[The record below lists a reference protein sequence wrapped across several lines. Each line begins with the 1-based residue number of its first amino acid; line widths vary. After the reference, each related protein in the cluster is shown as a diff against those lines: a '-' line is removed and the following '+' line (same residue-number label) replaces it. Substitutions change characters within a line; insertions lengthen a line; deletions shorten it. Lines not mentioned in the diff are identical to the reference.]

1 MHKLTFF
8 PLGNADCCLIDIES
22 KAKLLIDYAHT
33 RSGEDE
39 DDPRIDLARVLR
51 DDLEEAERDYYD
63 VVAFTHADDD
73 HIRGATDF
81 FELKHA
87 KKYQGGER
95 IAIRKMWVPA
105 QMILE
110 PGLTGEARVLREEA
124 RFRLK
129 QGDDDVRVFSRPG
142 ALEEWLNNEG
152 LSLDA
157 RRHLITDAG
166 QFVPGFDSTEV
177 EFFAHSPFSKEVE
190 GVKQQRNAQSIVIH
204 ASFWTGGQRTCLFLG
219 ADTTYD
225 NWQDIVNI
233 TEYKKRKERLEWDV
247 FKLPHHTSY
256 TSISDQKGQ
265 RKTQPVS
272 ECERLFGDYGQQ
284 GCYLISTSDPI
295 PDDYSLDL
303 PPHPQ
308 TANYYREVGDYRVTM
323 EYPTRANPDK
333 MIIEIDSRGARL
345 VKSSIAVGATLTSRT
360 SPRAG

>member
-1 MHKLTFF
+1 MDL
-8 PLGNADCCLIDIES
+8 ES
-22 KAKLLIDYAHT
+22 KAKVLIDYAHT
-33 RSGEDE
+33 RSGEDD

-51 DDLEEAERDYYD
+51 DDLEQAERDYYD
-63 VVAFTHADDD
+63 VVTFTHADED

-87 KKYQGGER
+87 KKYQGGGR
-95 IAIRKMWVPA
+95 IHIQKLWVPA
-105 QMILE
+105 EMILE
-110 PGLTGEARVLREEA
+110 PGLTGEARILQAEA

-129 QGDDDVRVFSRPG
+129 QGNDDVRVFSRPD
-142 ALEEWLNNEG
+142 ALEEWLADEG

-166 QFVPGFDSTEV
+166 QPVPGFDSTEV

-204 ASFWTGGQRTCLFLG
+204 ATFWGGGQRTRLFLG

-233 TEYKKRKERLEWDV
+233 TEYKDRKERLEWDV

-256 TSISDQKGQ
+256 TSISDEKGK
-265 RKTQPVS
+265 RKTQPVA
-272 ECERLFGDYGQQ
+272 ECARLFAEYGQK
-284 GCYLISTSDPI
+284 GCYLISTSEPI
-295 PDDYSLDL
+295 PDEYNRDL

-308 TANYYREVGDYRVTM
+308 TANYYRDVASGNDGEYRVTM

-333 MIIEIDSRGARL
+333 MVIEIDSGGACL
-345 VKSSIAVGATLTSRT
+345 DKSALTVGATVTSRP